1 VNDIIADTNLL
12 LRIIADNDPKQRPL
26 ALAAMASA
34 HSVAVTLPALCEIV
48 WVMERSYRIAKPDV
62 AAAIRFIANMSNV
75 ALNRPALEAGLR
87 MLDAGG
93 DFADGVIAFD
103 GQWLGG
109 ETFVSFDKKAVKLLQ
124 EQGCEAV
131 LLG

>member
-1 VNDIIADTNLL
+1 MKITADTNVL
-12 LRIIADNDPKQRPL
+12 LRLVVEDNQAQEEAAAE
-26 ALAAMASA
+26 ALTSA
-34 HSVAVTLPALCEIV
+34 KLVAVSIHALCELA
-48 WVMERSYRIAKPDV
+48 WVMTRQYQTPKPQV
-62 AAAIRFIANMSNV
+62 AAAIRFIGDMSNV
-75 ALNRPALEAGLR
+75 VLNRPALEAGLR

-109 ETFVSFDKKAVKLLQ
+109 ETFVSFDKRAVKLLQ
-124 EQGCEAV
+124 EQGGAAV